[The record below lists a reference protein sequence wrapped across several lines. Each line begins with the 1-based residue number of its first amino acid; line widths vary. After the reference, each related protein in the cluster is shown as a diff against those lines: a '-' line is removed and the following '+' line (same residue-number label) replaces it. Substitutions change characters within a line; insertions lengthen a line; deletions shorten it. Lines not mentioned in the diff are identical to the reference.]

1 MVDGAS
7 QAWVDRLVA
16 GRAAAGGRFD
26 DFDRFVRFSGLTPA
40 QMVRLADADAFR
52 GLGLDRRGALWK
64 IKGLE
69 AGPPAPLLAG
79 LADGEALPDLPQMG
93 VSEHVVADYQS
104 HHLSL
109 RAHPMSFLRR
119 GFDAAVV
126 KPCDA
131 LKTLP
136 DRRPVSAAGVVL
148 VRQRPGGGKVCFI
161 TLEDE
166 TGVANLVVMPE
177 VFAKY
182 RKVIMSARL
191 MRVEG
196 RIQRS
201 PEGIVHLLCHRLADE
216 SPRLVALAEPT
227 LFDMGDPRARADEVK
242 RGERPV
248 PPPRHS
254 HPRNVRVL
262 PKSRDFH

>member
-1 MVDGAS
+1 
-7 QAWVDRLVA
+7 
-16 GRAAAGGRFD
+16 
-26 DFDRFVRFSGLTPA
+26 
-40 QMVRLADADAFR
+40 
-52 GLGLDRRGALWK
+52 
-64 IKGLE
+64 
-69 AGPPAPLLAG
+69 
-79 LADGEALPDLPQMG
+79 
-93 VSEHVVADYQS
+93 
-104 HHLSL
+104 
-109 RAHPMSFLRR
+109 MSFLRR
-119 GFDAAVV
+119 GFDGAVV
-126 KPCDA
+126 KPCEA

-136 DRRPVSAAGVVL
+136 DRRPVSTAGVVL

-201 PEGIVHLLCHRLADE
+201 PEGLVHVLCHRLADE
-216 SPRLVALAEPT
+216 SPRLVALSEPT
-227 LFDMGDPRARADEVK
+227 LFDRGEALARGDEV
-242 RGERPV
+242 RPGARPV
-248 PPPRHS
+248 APPRHG